1 MATPI
6 VSARV
11 MLKSPLWHRTLA
23 QAALAVCLLC
33 GCPGKVE
40 QFIGARVE
48 DPCNHDWNVC
58 DTVVGC
64 LIGGTSYIS
73 GRFPGTQQVGIQV
86 FEPSNVTVT
95 FLLEEAQSAGMETDI
110 DLWEDACRARTRI
123 TVTGKDFFA
132 EADKTGQVTR
142 TAQLSG
148 VGDHLIDFTS
158 DARATYLFKVDVIP
172 TRLMMDSQ
180 GP

>member
-1 MATPI
+1 MLAAT
-6 VSARV
+6 
-11 MLKSPLWHRTLA
+11 T
-23 QAALAVCLLC
+23 

-40 QFIGARVE
+40 QFIGSRAE

-86 FEPSNVTVT
+86 FEPSNITIT
-95 FLLEEAQSAGMETDI
+95 FLLEEAQSAGVETDI
-110 DLWEDACRARTRI
+110 DLWEDSCRSRVRLEI
-123 TVTGKDFFA
+123 TGKDFFA
-132 EADKTGQVTR
+132 EADKTGTVKR
-142 TAQLSG
+142 TAMLSG
-148 VGDHLIDFTS
+148 TGDHLIDFTS
-158 DARATYLFKVDVIP
+158 DARVTYLFKVDVVP
-172 TRLMMDSQ
+172 VRLQSDSN

>member
-1 MATPI
+1 MSSPQWRSRIAQGAI
-6 VSARV
+6 AVS
-11 MLKSPLWHRTLA
+11 LLA
-23 QAALAVCLLC
+23 LTT

-40 QFIGARVE
+40 QFIGSRVE

-58 DTVVGC
+58 DKVVGC

-86 FEPSNVTVT
+86 FEPSNITVT
-95 FLLEEAQSAGMETDI
+95 FLLEEAQSAGEQTSI
-110 DLWEDACRARTRI
+110 DLWEDSCRSRVRLEI
-123 TVTGKDFFA
+123 TGKDFFA
-132 EADKTGQVTR
+132 EADKTGEVKR

-148 VGDHLIDFTS
+148 TGDHLIDFTS
-158 DARATYLFKVDVIP
+158 DARATYLFKVDVVP
-172 TRLMMDSQ
+172 VRLTSDSS